1 MALNDENLAQA
12 KGCLLKKKKTKKL
25 VFLSLFFGLIAV

>member
-12 KGCLLKKKKTKKL
+12 KGCLFKKNQKKNPKSW
-25 VFLSLFFGLIAV
+25 LS

>member
-12 KGCLLKKKKTKKL
+12 KGCLLKKKKKL
-25 VFLSLFFGLIAV
+25 VFLSLFFGLFAV